1 MWFLAT
7 PAFAIPDESTQWTDV
22 LQSANPRIECA
33 TVGTEPWCRSIGLVA
48 LPIEKVAAT
57 LENMAAHQ
65 ELFESIVSIRVLTP
79 DTMHITLDYPFPLWD
94 RDYVAKYTRSNDG
107 GVWRY
112 RWEAVTNAAAPPVKG
127 VVRLPRMAGEWKLE
141 PSGGQTQV
149 TYLWQ
154 AEVTGV
160 PAAAARKIAGN
171 EAIKDITKA
180 SKAASA
186 P

>member
-112 RWEAVTNAAAPPVKG
+112 RWEGCRATAADGRGVEVGAQRRADPGDLPV
-127 VVRLPRMAGEWKLE
+127 A
-141 PSGGQTQV
+141 SGGD
-149 TYLWQ
+149 
-154 AEVTGV
+154 
-160 PAAAARKIAGN
+160 RRAGGCRS
-171 EAIKDITKA
+171 EDRR
-180 SKAASA
+180 
-186 P
+186 